1 MNKNILKINE
11 KFKYKININ
20 YPVENSKIANKII
33 YKVISNIENKFI
45 NSSKR
50 NAMLNIYYTLYVT
63 YDKYRYNN
71 ITSYIFK
78 VSEYTGGAHPNN
90 YLVSLR
96 IRDNGSVITINT
108 LLDKA
113 PNILIKLSNFSR
125 EKLISENKNNNEDT
139 LSMII
144 NGTRPNVKN
153 FNNFAF
159 TNDGLL
165 VFFDYYQVAPYYSGI
180 QKVLIPY
187 DNLL

>member
-20 YPVENSKIANKII
+20 YPVENSKMTNKII

-63 YDKYRYNN
+63 YDKYRYDN

-108 LLDKA
+108 ILDKA

-125 EKLISENKNNNEDT
+125 EKLISENENNNDDT
-139 LSMII
+139 LLMII

-165 VFFDYYQVAPYYSGI
+165 VFFDYYQVAPYYYGV

-187 DNLL
+187 NKLL